1 MALEEIGVCRLGR
14 VVVLI
19 KGAPQCFSGWLLAGR
34 EEDGSVVPMGKTG
47 MGRRVHGSPADRTP
61 VDVKEAL
68 TRFCRDVRGNGY
80 CG

>member
-34 EEDGSVVPMGKTG
+34 EEDGSVVPMG
-47 MGRRVHGSPADRTP
+47 RRVWGDEFVGLQQT
-61 VDVKEAL
+61 EL
-68 TRFCRDVRGNGY
+68 LWM
-80 CG
+80 